1 MAKPKGHKAGCDC
14 PFCTL
19 TPAQVLRSAKNWHE
33 FLLEELAAME
43 EGRIRLTGACEFDI
57 YEKITTP
64 EQRKKRMALNAK
76 QGRSLAGLAKTLS
89 EWKKS
94 DARAK

>member
-1 MAKPKGHKAGCDC
+1 VAKQKGHKPGCKC

-19 TPAQVLRSAKNWHE
+19 TPAQVVRSAKNWHE

-43 EGRIRLTGACEFDI
+43 QGRVRLTGPWELDI

-64 EQRKKRMALNAK
+64 EQRWKLMARNAK
-76 QGRSLAGLAKTLS
+76 HGRSVAGLTKTLS
-89 EWKKS
+89 EWRKD